1 MIHVGLKSVQD
12 IIPIITKNDVYL
24 LSKEYL
30 LKHKDEL
37 LNKYNTKIQELEGI
51 QLKDGKV
58 ISLKTEKDKIDLYKN
73 IIKIINKL

>member
-1 MIHVGLKSVQD
+1 MIHVGFKSVLD

-30 LKHKDEL
+30 LKHKDDL

-58 ISLKTEKDKIDLYKN
+58 ISLKTEKDKIDLN
-73 IIKIINKL
+73 